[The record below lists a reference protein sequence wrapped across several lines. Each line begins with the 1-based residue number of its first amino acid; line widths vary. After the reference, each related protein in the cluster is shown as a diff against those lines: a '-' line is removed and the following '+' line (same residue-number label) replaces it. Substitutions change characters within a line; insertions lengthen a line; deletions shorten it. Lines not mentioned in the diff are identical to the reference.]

1 MSISLETYIFAKRDA
16 EDFLV
21 CQEAKR
27 HAEDFLVYQAA
38 KRDAE
43 DFLVCKAAKRDAED
57 FLVCQEAKRHAKK
70 ESTEFLTNCEILLA
84 AKNGIDIEL
93 ERELKKVCFKHL
105 FEISEFAY

>member
-1 MSISLETYIFAKRDA
+1 MSISLETYIF
-16 EDFLV
+16 
-21 CQEAKR
+21 AKR

-43 DFLVCKAAKRDAED
+43 DFLVCQEAKRDAEDFLVYQAAKRDAED
-57 FLVCQEAKRHAKK
+57 FLVCQAAKRHAKK